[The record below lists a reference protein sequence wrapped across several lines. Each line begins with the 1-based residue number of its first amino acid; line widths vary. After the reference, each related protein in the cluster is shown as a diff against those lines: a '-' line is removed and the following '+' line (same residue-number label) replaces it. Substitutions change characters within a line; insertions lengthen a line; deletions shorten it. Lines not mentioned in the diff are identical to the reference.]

1 MMKAGRR
8 SKEMNVK
15 TIKIFCGMLAMLAFT
30 ACSSDN
36 DESADAPRFYNVTL
50 TASMGDAE
58 TRALSEG
65 TGNVITAT
73 FAAGD
78 KVKVLKS
85 DGTEVGE
92 LTANTA
98 GASTTLD
105 GNISGTFSE
114 NEELTFRYR
123 SATANYDNQVGTLD
137 GIAIGQDYAEGTLT
151 VTATSPSLEFN
162 SNSVTL
168 KAKQSITKFS
178 FKNGSTPVNVKT
190 FGIAAV
196 GLVQSI
202 AKDGIETVGAVTGT
216 LSTAASDV
224 YIALRNNTD
233 AKQTYAFTIK
243 DNAGNWYKGTKKAK
257 LIDGKNYTADVTLT
271 KWIDKEAT
279 LTNQSA
285 DGAIGIVNGL
295 PAIAVTI
302 SGTKKAVALMNVGA
316 LCPEAYGT
324 YYIFS
329 QKASG
334 LSDGWYVPTKD
345 ELYVKENDVVTGGLT
360 KISNAWT
367 TQNGVN
373 GRLFTISEGKT
384 FFLPAAG
391 FIDNDND
398 EGQETAYTGKVL
410 VSTFGYY
417 WSQTEAIP
425 SSMAYSLQFSS
436 ANINV
441 FSEYEV
447 NALPV
452 RPFHALN

>member
-1 MMKAGRR
+1 
-8 SKEMNVK
+8 MNVK
-15 TIKIFCGMLAMLAFT
+15 TIKILSGMLAMLAFT
-30 ACSSDN
+30 ACSSN
-36 DESADAPRFYNVTL
+36 IDESADAPRFYNVTL
-50 TASMGDAE
+50 TASMEGGD

-65 TGNVITAT
+65 ADNAIIAS
-73 FAAGD
+73 FAEND
-78 KVKVLKS
+78 EVKVVKA
-85 DGTEVGE
+85 DGSLVGT
-92 LTANTA
+92 LRAKTA
-98 GASTTLD
+98 GANTTLT
-105 GNISGTFSE
+105 GTISGTFNV
-114 NEELTFRYR
+114 NEVLTFRYR
-123 SATANYDNQVGTLD
+123 RATANYDGQVGTLD
-137 GIAIGQDYAEGTLT
+137 GIAANQDYAEGTLKVIDPNT
-151 VTATSPSLEFN
+151 NPLTFE

-168 KAKQSITKFS
+168 TAKQSITKFT
-178 FKNGSTPVNVKT
+178 FKDASTDAAVSVKT

-196 GLVQSI
+196 GLVQNI
-202 AKDGIETVGAVTGT
+202 AANGTPTIGAVTGT
-216 LSTAASDV
+216 LSTASSDV

-233 AKQTYAFTIK
+233 AKQTYAFTIQ
-243 DNAGNWYKGTKKAK
+243 DNAGNWYIFTKQAK
-257 LIDGKNYTADVTLT
+257 LTNGNNYALSIALTPLPTLT
-271 KWIDKEAT
+271 SS
-279 LTNQSA
+279 SA
-285 DGAIGIVNGL
+285 VGTIGVVDGL
-295 PAIAVTI
+295 PAIVVEI
-302 SGTKKAVALMNVGA
+302 NSTKVAVALMNTGA

-345 ELYVKENDVVTGGLT
+345 ELYVKENDVVTGGLA

-417 WSQTEAIP
+417 WSQTEATP

>member
-36 DESADAPRFYNVTL
+36 DERADAPRFYNVTL

-58 TRALSEG
+58 TRALSVD
-65 TGNVITAT
+65 GNVITAT
-73 FAAGD
+73 FAQNDEVVVVDADGVTIVGTLKAQSAG
-78 KVKVLKS
+78 
-85 DGTEVGE
+85 E
-92 LTANTA
+92 
-98 GASTTLD
+98 STTLT
-105 GNISGTFSE
+105 GTITGDFAVDE
-114 NEELTFRYR
+114 VLTLRYR

-137 GIAIGQDYAEGTLT
+137 GIATGQDYAEGTLKVKDPNT
-151 VTATSPSLEFN
+151 NPLTFY

-168 KAKQSITKFS
+168 KAKQSITKFT

-216 LSTAASDV
+216 LSTEASDV
-224 YIALRNNTD
+224 YIALRNKTD
-233 AKQTYAFTIK
+233 AKQTYAFTIQ
-243 DNAGNWYKGTKKAK
+243 DAAGNWYITTKNAK
-257 LIDGKNYTADVTLT
+257 LTNGKNYAVDIALTPLPTLT
-271 KWIDKEAT
+271 SGSAVGTIGVIDK
-279 LTNQSA
+279 
-285 DGAIGIVNGL
+285 L
-295 PAIAVTI
+295 PAIVLNNT
-302 SGTKKAVALMNVGA
+302 TAVALMNTGA
-316 LCPEAYGT
+316 LCPEDYGT
-324 YYIFS
+324 YYTF
-329 QKASG
+329 ANRTSG
-334 LSDGWYVPTKD
+334 LSNDWYVPTQA
-345 ELYVKENDVVTGGLT
+345 ELTSFKGTYTSTWG
-360 KISNAWT
+360 APY
-367 TQNGVN
+367 GVN
-373 GRLFTISEGKT
+373 GRTFTIGSNSL
-384 FFLPAAG
+384 FLPAAG

-398 EGQETAYTGKVL
+398 EEQETAYTGKEL
-410 VSTFGYY
+410 VSTYGFY
-417 WSQTEAIP
+417 WSQTEATP